1 MNKFHIDPDIT
12 LAETPPS
19 DFYTS
24 EEFYQLSKEKIFS
37 KSWQMIG
44 DTDNVKI
51 SNQVFPVTM
60 LDGCLSEPV
69 LLTRDEDDNISCIS
83 NVCTHRGN
91 IVAESPAILKQLRCR
106 YHGRRFGLDGKFK
119 FMPEFEDCKNFPC
132 EKDDL
137 KKISMEVFGKFIFA
151 NLDTS
156 EKPAIGFNDLTKEMK
171 DRLKNFPFEQ
181 LKFDALTS
189 KDYLVKANWA
199 LYCDNYLEGF
209 HIPYVHSGL
218 NDVIDYNN
226 YTSELY
232 EYSNLQIAS
241 GKRSTEVFSK
251 DILPHDNDIAALYY
265 WVFPNMMFNFY
276 PWGLSINIVNP
287 LGAKLT
293 KVRFL
298 TYMLDASKLE
308 NSAGESLDKVER
320 EDEEIIEAVQKGL
333 NSRIYTRG
341 RYSPQREK
349 GTHHFHR
356 LLEKHL
362 FS

>member
-19 DFYTS
+19 EFYTS
-24 EEFYQLSKEKIFS
+24 DEYYSLCKEKIFS
-37 KSWQMIG
+37 KSWQMIA

-51 SNQVFPVTM
+51 MNQVYPVTM
-60 LDGCLSEPV
+60 LDGCINEPI
-69 LLTRDEDDNISCIS
+69 LLTRDDSDNINCIS

-91 IVAESPAILKQLRCR
+91 IVAESPAILKQLKCR
-106 YHGRRFGLDGKFK
+106 YHGRRFDLDGKFK

-137 KKISMEVFGKFIFA
+137 KKINMDTFGNFIFA
-151 NLDTS
+151 SLA
-156 EKPAIGFNDLTKEMK
+156 PAFEFNSLIKDMK
-171 DRLKNFPFEQ
+171 DKLKDFQFEH
-181 LKFDALTS
+181 LKYDPLTS

-226 YTSELY
+226 YTGELY
-232 EYSNLQIAS
+232 EYSNLQKAS
-241 GKRSTEVFSK
+241 GKRNTEVFSK
-251 DILPHDNDIAALYY
+251 DILPGDPDTAALYY
-265 WVFPNMMFNFY
+265 WIFPNMMFNFY

-298 TYMLDASKLE
+298 TYMLDDSKLE

-333 NSRIYTRG
+333 ASRIYQRG
-341 RYSPQREK
+341 RYSPKREI

>member
-1 MNKFHIDPDIT
+1 MNRFHINPDIT

-19 DFYTS
+19 DFYSS
-24 EEFYQLSKEKIFS
+24 EEYYELCKEKIFS
-37 KSWQMIG
+37 KSWQMIA
-44 DTDNVKI
+44 DTDNIKI
-51 SNQVFPVTM
+51 MNQVYPVTM
-60 LDGCLSEPV
+60 LDGCLNEPI
-69 LLTRDEDDNISCIS
+69 LLTRDDSDNISCIS

-106 YHGRRFGLDGKFK
+106 YHGRRFELDGKFK

-137 KKISMEVFGKFIFA
+137 KKIEMDTFGNFIFA
-151 NLDTS
+151 SLDPS
-156 EKPAIGFNDLTKEMK
+156 YKLDSVIKEMK
-171 DRLKNFPFEQ
+171 DKLKNFPFDQ
-181 LKFDALTS
+181 LKFDPVSS
-189 KDYLVKANWA
+189 KDYLINANWA

-232 EYSNLQIAS
+232 EYSNLQVAS
-241 GKRSTEVFSK
+241 GKGSTEVFSK
-251 DILPHDNDIAALYY
+251 EILPDDTDIAALYY

-308 NSAGESLDKVER
+308 NSAGESLDKVEH

-333 NSRIYTRG
+333 ASRIYQRG

-349 GTHHFHR
+349 GTHHFHM